1 MVFKKGD
8 FTTYVGETPEQLARR
23 RAVVAAVTPKFGS
36 AKTVGEGLGQLFM
49 GIGLGRQ
56 QRAFDEAEAAGR
68 KEGTAAFS
76 GLFGNTTQST
86 SGQSGPMNIL
96 GVDPGYAAP
105 PTEGA

>member
-68 KEGTAAFS
+68 KEGPPLTPPRSIGTRKAR
-76 GLFGNTTQST
+76 
-86 SGQSGPMNIL
+86 
-96 GVDPGYAAP
+96 PGRA
-105 PTEGA
+105 GR